1 MNKNQQKTASKAT
14 TCCTWRHFDN
24 KAYSAFRSISREVR
38 IGVLAVATLAS
49 AGMAQAAASS
59 ETTINEEHGTGMVH
73 ELEELE
79 VTGSLAP
86 LQANQAARI
95 VTTIGRE
102 EIAQAAAQS
111 VNDLLKLALGIDVR
125 QRGAFGVQTDISIDG
140 GTFDQV
146 TILLNGVNIG
156 SPQTGHLSADF
167 PVAIEDIVRIEV
179 LEGAASRSVG
189 GSSFSGAVNIVTKPD
204 SRSHVAV
211 NAQGGS
217 YGSFGAGARANY
229 SNNVTQHQFS
239 FGYRRSDGGTTN
251 SAFDKGNAFY
261 QGNYTSREVDVNWQ
275 LGYSNQDYGANTFYS
290 AAYPNQ
296 HEQNSRYFVAVKAAT
311 KGSWLHL
318 EPTIYWTRST
328 DHFELIHRSDVGENF
343 HRSDVYGGR
352 LNSYFRWAG
361 GVTSVGAEVRNEGIL
376 STNLGRP
383 LEESEYVKIPGH
395 DGYYDKHD
403 NRTNVSYFGEHNIV
417 LRNFTLSMGVVANM
431 NTALDSRFRWYPGVD
446 LSYRPNQHWQLTA
459 SWNKAFR
466 MPTFTDLYYKS
477 PTTEGNIGLKPEQT
491 QSFMLSAR
499 YRSQAVNATLR
510 GFYHKGKDMIDWVM
524 YSADDKYHSAN
535 FKLDNLG
542 AELQTNFNLQHILG
556 PQQVLQNLSLGYTYI
571 HQKRHDDAEVFKSSY
586 ALDYLRHKFTARL
599 THRIWGALSAS
610 WNLRW
615 QDRLGGYLE
624 YVDAKPT
631 GELIDYKPYAVL
643 DLKLQFTKPTYELW
657 VSANN
662 LTDHTYYDF
671 GNIPQPGLW
680 IMAGGSYRFNF

>member
-1 MNKNQQKTASKAT
+1 MKKNQKTFVSNAKA
-14 TCCTWRHFDN
+14 CTWRHFDN

-49 AGMAQAAASS
+49 AGMAEASVAVDATQVSTVS
-59 ETTINEEHGTGMVH
+59 EDGFSR
-73 ELEELE
+73 ELNELE

-86 LQANQAARI
+86 ISANQAARI

-102 EIAQAAAQS
+102 EIAQSAAQS
-111 VNDLLKLALGIDVR
+111 VNDLLKLALGVDVR

-140 GTFDQV
+140 GSFDQV

-167 PVAIEDIVRIEV
+167 PVSINDIIRIEV

-189 GSSFSGAVNIVTKPD
+189 GSSFSGAVNIVTRPD
-204 SRSHVAV
+204 AQNHVTV
-211 NAQGGS
+211 NAQGGQ
-217 YGSFGAGARANY
+217 YGTFGGGAQVAAGNEAVRN
-229 SNNVTQHQFS
+229 QFS
-239 FGYRRSDGGTTN
+239 VEYRQSDGATQN
-251 SAFDKGNAFY
+251 SAFKRGNAFY
-261 QGNYTSREVDVNWQ
+261 QGSYSGEEVNVDWQ

-296 HEQNSRYFVAVKAAT
+296 HEQNSRYFVAVKAST
-311 KGSWLHL
+311 KGKIKF

-328 DHFELIHRSDVGENF
+328 DHFELIHGSNVGENF

-352 LNSYFRWAG
+352 LNSYFNWAAG
-361 GVTSVGAEVRNEGIL
+361 TTSFGAEVRNEGIL

-383 LEESEYVKIPGH
+383 LEESEYVKIPGK
-395 DGYYDKHD
+395 DGFYNKRD
-403 NRTNVSYFGEHNIV
+403 NRTNVSYFAEHNI
-417 LRNFTLSMGVVANM
+417 LLKDFTLSMGVVANM

-446 LSYRPNQHWQLTA
+446 LSYRPADGWRLSA
-459 SWNKAFR
+459 SWNMAFR

-477 PTTEGNIGLKPEQT
+477 PTTEGNIGLKPEKT
-491 QSFMLSAR
+491 QNVIVAAR
-499 YRSQAVNATLR
+499 YQSAPFSATLR
-510 GFYHKGKDMIDWVM
+510 GFYHHGVDMIDWVM
-524 YSADDKYHSAN
+524 YAADDKYHSTN
-535 FKLDNLG
+535 FRLNNLG
-542 AELQTNFNLQHILG
+542 AEVTADINFANIFSNQNVLQT
-556 PQQVLQNLSLGYTYI
+556 LSLGYTYI
-571 HQKRHDDAEVFKSSY
+571 HQTRHDNQEIFKSNY

-599 THRIWGALSAS
+599 THRIFGPLSAT

-631 GELIDYKPYAVL
+631 GEIVEYKPYAVL
-643 DLKLQFTKPTYELW
+643 DLKLQFVKPRYELW

-662 LTDHTYYDF
+662 LTDHTYHDF